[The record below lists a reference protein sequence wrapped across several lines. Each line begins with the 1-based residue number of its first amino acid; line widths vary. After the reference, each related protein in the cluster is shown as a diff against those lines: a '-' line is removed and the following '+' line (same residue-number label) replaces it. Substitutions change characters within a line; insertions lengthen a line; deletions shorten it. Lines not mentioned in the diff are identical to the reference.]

1 MSLNPEPSQ
10 PEERA
15 EHDLAPK
22 SYAAAAEEAL
32 QNAQEPAP
40 EPQSHDSQTDGAVD
54 DAKEALNQKLQDHHS
69 EPQTNGTKIIR
80 IVPAEEYEGEGQ
92 DNSPKSPTR
101 HSHRRKSSAKSN
113 GSVGHKHGEQL
124 QHELFAKHKDGNGD
138 TLTSVKPGAQFD
150 SETRKDKKPKQRRNS
165 ELKSGRQAGEGW
177 AKSKYVKYYLPARAH
192 TEWRRLAAAR
202 WTPTL
207 RELESTA

>member
-10 PEERA
+10 PKERA
-15 EHDLAPK
+15 EHDLEPK

-32 QNAQEPAP
+32 QNEPAP
-40 EPQSHDSQTDGAVD
+40 APRPQSHESQTDGAVD
-54 DAKEALNQKLQDHHS
+54 DAKEALKKKVDEHNS
-69 EPQTNGTKIIR
+69 ENRTNGTKIIR
-80 IVPAEEYEGEGQ
+80 IVMAEEYEGEGQ

-101 HSHRRKSSAKSN
+101 NSHRRKSSLKSN
-113 GSVGHKHGEQL
+113 GSLGHKHGEQL
-124 QHELFAKHKDGNGD
+124 QHELFSKHQDGNGD
-138 TLTSVKPGAQFD
+138 TLTSVKPTAEFE
-150 SETRKDKKPKQRRNS
+150 SETRKDTKPKQRRNS

-177 AKSKYVKYYLPARAH
+177 HKSKYVDYYLPAQAR

-207 RELESTA
+207 LERELTA

>member
-10 PEERA
+10 PEQRA
-15 EHDLAPK
+15 EHNLAPK

-32 QNAQEPAP
+32 QNAP
-40 EPQSHDSQTDGAVD
+40 EPTTEPNSHGSQTDGAVD
-54 DAKEALNQKLQDHHS
+54 DAKEALNNKLQDHS
-69 EPQTNGTKIIR
+69 SANQTIGAKIIR

-92 DNSPKSPTR
+92 DNSPKSPAR
-101 HSHRRKSSAKSN
+101 HSHRRKSSLKSN

-138 TLTSVKPGAQFD
+138 TLTSVKPAAQFD
-150 SETRKDKKPKQRRNS
+150 SETRKDTKPKQRRSS

-177 AKSKYVKYYLPARAH
+177 AKSKYVTYYLPARAH
-192 TEWRRLAAAR
+192 TEWRRLAVAR
-202 WTPTL
+202 GTPTL
-207 RELESTA
+207 LELESTA